1 MEQLGN
7 ASDSLLSMA
16 VSFIHFFFFFDRK
29 SNFKWMWHNIKDSL
43 EGMLL
48 MEQKN
53 LIQLGELYLACC
65 KK

>member
-1 MEQLGN
+1 MGY
-7 ASDSLLSMA
+7 
-16 VSFIHFFFFFDRK
+16 
-29 SNFKWMWHNIKDSL
+29 NIKESL

-48 MEQKN
+48 MEQNN